1 MIYSENLLLCIA
13 VPLLIAVPF
22 TRSGVRHTILSFLT
36 GMVVCLLAA
45 YISGFFKTLST
56 MGPKD
61 TAVYIS
67 PVVEEIMKLLPL
79 LFYLFVNRPKDDELL
94 QMAVAVG
101 VGFSTFENCCYL
113 LAVGTE
119 SLSFT
124 LIRGMAVGVMHIVSI
139 LFFAFGLVLIRRFR
153 AITFPAVVGALALS
167 STFHGL
173 YNLLV
178 SEPGI
183 TSRIGYCL
191 PMVAALTLFTLYRQ
205 IHEPAK

>member
-22 TRSGVRHTILSFLT
+22 LHGGVRRFVLAFLMGMIVCILS
-36 GMVVCLLAA
+36 A
-45 YISGFFKTLST
+45 YISGFFKILAAMET
-56 MGPKD
+56 KD

-79 LFYLFVNRPKDDELL
+79 LFYLFVYLPRDDDLL
-94 QMAVAVG
+94 QVAVAVG
-101 VGFSTFENCCYL
+101 VGFATFENCCYL
-113 LAVGTE
+113 LSAGTE

-153 AITFPAVVGALALS
+153 CMTFSAVLGALALS

-178 SEPGI
+178 SDPGI
-183 TSRIGYCL
+183 SSQIGYGMPL
-191 PMVAALTLFTLYRQ
+191 VAALMLYALYRQ
-205 IHEPAK
+205 MHVPSQ